1 MATLLQFH
9 PPWLTHSQMQG
20 YQYHRLR
27 HWYLVTVAEVEA
39 VPRLMRQRMLT
50 QRRLQVATYTTRR
63 LEGTS
68 RKLTAWAGIQNR
80 HDDWNVVTNFSL
92 RSQDQRQKILGWD
105 ISRPGLDET
114 SPVFRI

>member
-1 MATLLQFH
+1 MTA
-9 PPWLTHSQMQG
+9 
-20 YQYHRLR
+20 
-27 HWYLVTVAEVEA
+27 AEVEA

-80 HDDWNVVTNFSL
+80 HEDWNVVTNFSL
-92 RSQDQRQKILGWD
+92 QSRDQRQKILGWD